1 MSDDQKVDSALNRG
15 AFESTDPNCQPS
27 QSRKL
32 GTVRWARVVL
42 TAFAIV
48 LLGCLAVGTA
58 WYMANI
64 EPSLYPVKGFVFLD
78 GKPMAGGAIV
88 SDHVDGW
95 EGALGA
101 IGDDGSFQFT
111 TNGSIGAYAGQ
122 HRLSFSLMDKGFP
135 PQSLLPSKYIN
146 PNNPAFTIEVSA
158 TTPAEDIRF
167 DLIGNPKAELPRGPD
182 SVKKTE
188 NSSRDTEHSGDD
200 GRDPDGAN

>member
-15 AFESTDPNCQPS
+15 ACETADPNCQPS
-27 QSRKL
+27 QTKQL

-42 TAFAIV
+42 TAFTIV

-64 EPSLYPVKGFVFLD
+64 EPLLHPVKGFVFLD

-111 TNGSIGAYAGQ
+111 TNGSMGAYAGE
-122 HRLSFSLMDKGFP
+122 HRLSFSLMDKRFP

-158 TTPAEDIRF
+158 TPPAENIRF
-167 DLIGNPKAELPRGPD
+167 DLIGNPKEESPPEPD
-182 SVKKTE
+182 TLEKPD
-188 NSSRDTEHSGDD
+188 NSSRDKEHLGGD
-200 GRDPDGAN
+200 GPNPDGSN